1 MPDNL
6 IPQHV
11 RLAMGED
18 IDVPS
23 IENPFKQVSN
33 VDKSDGKSCE
43 MTDGQRKPHQK
54 FGKYQ
59 G

>member
-1 MPDNL
+1 MTDNL

-18 IDVPS
+18 IDVAS

-33 VDKSDGKSCE
+33 VDKSDGKKPL
-43 MTDGQRKPHQK
+43 MGAGNRKQK
-54 FGKYQ
+54 FARYQ